1 MAARAGGKLE
11 QCWELRHGNPH
22 WSLVLQLMMAF
33 LVPVIYGLILYG
45 AAFVMDLFLAS
56 LQLKQ

>member
-1 MAARAGGKLE
+1 MAAWAWGALE
-11 QCWELRHGNPH
+11 QHRELRHSNPYQ
-22 WSLVLQLMMAF
+22 SPVLQLMTAF

-56 LQLKQ
+56 LQWKQ